1 MEGIVF
7 TRAAI
12 YEKENPTRGN
22 GSKELSSLIHHSAFF
37 TEPSRQCVSKP
48 VNYKTTVAQ
57 RGSLIEHIM
66 ALLSENVRTI
76 SSSDKVRRN
85 DEKVATLQTSSPAEA
100 WMCRRAY
107 LIESAR

>member
-1 MEGIVF
+1 MESIVF

-37 TEPSRQCVSKP
+37 TQPSRQCVSKP
-48 VNYKTTVAQ
+48 ANHGLTVAQ

-66 ALLSENVRTI
+66 AFHRTMFGPFNL
-76 SSSDKVRRN
+76 SDKVRHGIVMEN
-85 DEKVATLQTSSPAEA
+85 
-100 WMCRRAY
+100 
-107 LIESAR
+107 